1 MAHVTTPIAS
11 DVSHVTTPI
20 ASDVSHVTTPVASD
34 VSHVA
39 SYCKTNDGK
48 LQTPPLTP
56 PLKEG
61 RGVAG
66 ALGGF
71 IEGFAVRSG
80 TSFSAHFSPL
90 SFATTRNFCNFAN
103 QD

>member
-39 SYCKTNDGK
+39 SCCKTNDGK
-48 LQTPPLTP
+48 IQTPPP
-56 PLKEG
+56 E
-61 RGVAG
+61 
-66 ALGGF
+66 
-71 IEGFAVRSG
+71 
-80 TSFSAHFSPL
+80 SPL
-90 SFATTRNFCNFAN
+90 GVGDTRGGRFDSVIWLYKRILKDF
-103 QD
+103 